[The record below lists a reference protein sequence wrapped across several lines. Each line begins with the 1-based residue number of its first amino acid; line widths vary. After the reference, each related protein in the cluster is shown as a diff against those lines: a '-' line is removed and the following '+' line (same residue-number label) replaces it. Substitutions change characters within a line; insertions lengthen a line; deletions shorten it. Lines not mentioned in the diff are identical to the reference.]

1 MWQWKLK
8 DGTPV
13 TIRPIRPED
22 EPLMVKFHE
31 TLSET
36 SVYMRY
42 FHVMQLSQRI
52 AHERLTRICFIDF
65 DREMALVVDRADPQ
79 TGEHQ
84 ILAVG
89 RLSGIH
95 GTNEAEFAIL
105 VSDPWQGHG
114 LGTELLTR
122 LVAIGRAEGRSRIN
136 ADILA
141 DNLAMQNVSRKLG
154 FKLKRVMGD
163 PSFKAELEL

>member
-1 MWQWKLK
+1 
-8 DGTPV
+8 
-13 TIRPIRPED
+13 
-22 EPLMVKFHE
+22 MVKFHE

-36 SVYMRY
+36 SVYLRY

-52 AHERLTRICFIDF
+52 AHERLTRICLIDY

-79 TGEHQ
+79 SGEHQ

-89 RLSGIH
+89 RLSSIH
-95 GTNEAEFAIL
+95 GTNDAEFAIL

-114 LGTELLTR
+114 QGTELLRR
-122 LVAIGRAEGRSRIN
+122 LVEIGRAEGTSRIT
-136 ADILA
+136 ADILEE
-141 DNLAMQNVSRKLG
+141 NIAMQKVSRKLG

-163 PSFKAELEL
+163 TSLKAELVF